1 MRAYTFFFLAL
12 CFFSCLY
19 CCVGC
24 GERTYEENGNASS
37 RANAYAIRVSASMA
51 EQPVKNCTRIARPH
65 MIVPPVFPPAL
76 RKIWAA
82 GRPVGV
88 CRISS
93 RLVTQKHIETVRIQP
108 IAPDTK
114 TADWMAV
121 GPIEAAS
128 CVSSD
133 MLIALVNKRLNMLA
147 D

>member
-1 MRAYTFFFLAL
+1 
-12 CFFSCLY
+12 
-19 CCVGC
+19 
-24 GERTYEENGNASS
+24 
-37 RANAYAIRVSASMA
+37 MA
-51 EQPVKNCTRIARPH
+51 EQPVKNWTRIASPH

-133 MLIALVNKRLNMLA
+133 MLIALVNKSPDMLVG
-147 D
+147 

>member
-1 MRAYTFFFLAL
+1 
-12 CFFSCLY
+12 
-19 CCVGC
+19 
-24 GERTYEENGNASS
+24 
-37 RANAYAIRVSASMA
+37 
-51 EQPVKNCTRIARPH
+51 

-93 RLVTQKHIETVRIQP
+93 RFVTQKHIETVRIQP